1 MATDPINIAG
11 VRWPN
16 YMQAPT
22 GVIAPAANP
31 ALDPTALNNAQQPL
45 DNAKVRFEP
54 TSVDTTPST
63 DSTKGRNIDIRA

>member
-16 YMQAPT
+16 YFQNGT
-22 GVIAPAANP
+22 GLVAGAANP
-31 ALDPTALNNAQQPL
+31 SLDPTALNNAQQPL
-45 DNAKVRFEP
+45 DSAKVRFTP

-63 DSTKGRNIDIRA
+63 DATKGRAIDTYA

>member
-11 VRWPN
+11 VRWPRFVQN
-16 YMQAPT
+16 ST
-22 GVIAPAANP
+22 GIVAGAANP

-45 DNAKVRFEP
+45 DNAKVRFQP

-63 DSTKGRNIDIRA
+63 DATKGRVIDVRA

>member
-16 YMQAPT
+16 YFQNKT
-22 GVIAPAANP
+22 GLVAGAANP
-31 ALDPTALNNAQQPL
+31 TLDPTALNNAQQPL
-45 DNAKVRFEP
+45 DTAKVKFQP

-63 DSTKGRNIDIRA
+63 DSTKGRAIDTYA